1 MDTIE
6 MCKQAALQNALAPR
20 EREVLTELL
29 DGRTEA
35 TIARR
40 LSISPHTVHAH
51 IRSVYL
57 KLRVH
62 NRVELVRRVLSYQQA
77 PDASGS
83 GHSVAQL

>member
-1 MDTIE
+1 MDTKE
-6 MCKQAALQNALAPR
+6 LCSQPGLEEVLAPR
-20 EREVLTELL
+20 EREILGELL
-29 DGRTEA
+29 EGRTEA

-62 NRVELVRRVLSYQQA
+62 NRVELVRRVLSFETGNGDGQF
-77 PDASGS
+77 GS
-83 GHSVAQL
+83 

>member
-1 MDTIE
+1 MNTTELCNKPEI
-6 MCKQAALQNALAPR
+6 KKVLAPR
-20 EREVLTELL
+20 EREVLSELL

-35 TIARR
+35 TIAQR

-62 NRVELVRRVLSYQQA
+62 NRVELVRAVLAYQ
-77 PDASGS
+77 D
-83 GHSVAQL
+83 

>member
-1 MDTIE
+1 MNTSE
-6 MCKQAALQNALAPR
+6 LCNSAALRGALAPR

-35 TIARR
+35 SIARR
-40 LSISPHTVHAH
+40 LAISPHTVHAH

-62 NRVELVRRVLSYQQA
+62 NRVELVRTVLDYQEPPQA
-77 PDASGS
+77 GT
-83 GHSVAQL
+83 

>member
-1 MDTIE
+1 
-6 MCKQAALQNALAPR
+6 MCDRAAIRNALAPR
-20 EREVLTELL
+20 ERQVLTELL

-40 LSISPHTVHAH
+40 LAISPHTVHAH

-62 NRVELVRRVLSYQQA
+62 NRVELVRRVLSHHETA
-77 PDASGS
+77 
-83 GHSVAQL
+83 